1 MSYVIEAELKN
12 VIVDLAKSLPNDQD
26 LGKHFR
32 SGQVLHGI
40 SLEFPNDQDLGKE
53 LRKIYRSTKK

>member
-1 MSYVIEAELKN
+1 MSYVIETELKD

-26 LGKHFR
+26 LGKRFR
-32 SGQVLHGI
+32 NGNIFHSI
-40 SLEFPNDQDLGKE
+40 SLEFPNDQDLGRE